1 MNSNHIK
8 LIGYLATFFAIIS
21 LIPQAY
27 KLYLAEHS
35 ADLSLLTFIL
45 IFLYSFCW
53 AIYGFY
59 SNDIPLIISQVSLM
73 IFSSYIVF
81 KIIKSNTSLTYDYKM
96 LDNYGDSFIK
106 SLRWL

>member
-1 MNSNHIK
+1 MNKNHIK

-21 LIPQAY
+21 LAPQAY

-45 IFLYSFCW
+45 IFLYSFSW

-59 SNDIPLIISQVSLM
+59 SNDTPLIISQIALM
-73 IFSSYIVF
+73 FFSSYIVY
-81 KIIKSNTSLTYDYKM
+81 KIIKHNKTFKNDEEM
-96 LDNYGDSFIK
+96 LEKDIYYIK
-106 SLRWL
+106 SLIWL

>member
-1 MNSNHIK
+1 MNKNHIK

-21 LIPQAY
+21 LAPQAY

-45 IFLYSFCW
+45 IFLYSFSW

-59 SNDIPLIISQVSLM
+59 SNDTPLIISQIALM
-73 IFSSYIVF
+73 FFSSYIVY
-81 KIIKSNTSLTYDYKM
+81 KIIQHNITFEKDIEILDKDIDY
-96 LDNYGDSFIK
+96 IK